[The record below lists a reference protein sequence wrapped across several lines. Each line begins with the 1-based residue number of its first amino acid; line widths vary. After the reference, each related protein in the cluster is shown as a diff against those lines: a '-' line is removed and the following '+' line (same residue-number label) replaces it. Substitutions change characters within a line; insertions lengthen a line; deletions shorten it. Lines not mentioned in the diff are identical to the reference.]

1 MYRFESLYP
10 CTRVT
15 IEDGALAIGGIFTER
30 RGEVSPII
38 LIARVS
44 GAKARRPIGYE
55 VKLLRLAP
63 DTEQVWYDS
72 LQLVPPAGGYK
83 PVELATLMRG
93 SESLPAGVYV
103 ATMILDDGQQASI
116 SFDIK

>member
-30 RGEVSPII
+30 RNERSPIV

-44 GAKARRPIGYE
+44 GARAHRPMGYE
-55 VKLLRLAP
+55 VSLVRMAA
-63 DTEQVWYDS
+63 DTERVWQDS
-72 LQLVPPAGGYK
+72 LEFVPPAGGYK
-83 PVELATLMRG
+83 PVELATLIRG
-93 SESLPAGVYV
+93 SESL
-103 ATMILDDGQQASI
+103 
-116 SFDIK
+116 